1 METKETL
8 ELIRLAKQGDIK
20 ARNELI
26 ERNIKIV
33 YKINHMYG
41 NTEDGLHEGILAFCH
56 AIEKFDESKNVKLSS
71 YAFRWIEQRIKRYKQ
86 KEKYQLPTALIEKT
100 EPEERIRLVEL
111 GYQNFLEKDE
121 KISEEDMIC
130 LKNTLN
136 AYIEK
141 VCSKREAFILRKIYI
156 ERYMETE
163 ISKQLSISRQRV
175 NTIKKRALMKLGKVI
190 YENHSNDRR
199 KK

>member
-1 METKETL
+1 M
-8 ELIRLAKQGDIK
+8 GDVE

-26 ERNIKIV
+26 EKNIRLV
-33 YKINHMYG
+33 HKINCMYG

-71 YAFRWIEQRIKRYKQ
+71 YAFLWIEQRIKRYKQ

-100 EPEERIRLVEL
+100 DPEERIGLVEL

-130 LKNTLN
+130 LRNTLN
-136 AYIEK
+136 DYIKK
-141 VCSKREAFILRKIYI
+141 VCSGREAFILQKIYL
-156 ERYMETE
+156 EGYVETE

-175 NTIKKRALMKLGKVI
+175 NEMKKRALMKLGKVI

-199 KK
+199 KG